1 MSGSISNA
9 FKMRTPAYTHAPV
22 SYIDCVKF
30 EFSFLEEFLL
40 LAQAKGALENPVERL
55 KYITAAQLATIH
67 YGIYTMGLRRP
78 LNPIIGETG
87 MIETTRGSK
96 LYLEQT
102 SHHPPITNFLM
113 EGPPDLPFY
122 ISGYLEFKISIK
134 GVFSSCIFS
143 APGKMVLSLPD
154 GSVLNL

>member
-1 MSGSISNA
+1 MSDESNQLTNVLKDIAKKTVKNLMSGSISNA

-96 LYLEQT
+96 LYLE
-102 SHHPPITNFLM
+102 
-113 EGPPDLPFY
+113 
-122 ISGYLEFKISIK
+122 
-134 GVFSSCIFS
+134 
-143 APGKMVLSLPD
+143 
-154 GSVLNL
+154 